1 MVVLELI
8 LKILDRFWGIFFSR
22 LTCLRLGNCGVG
34 LTIKFP
40 AALVN
45 PAAIRL
51 GDNVTIREHAW
62 LNCEP
67 NLDHSINLSIGNNCY
82 LGRFIH
88 INARES
94 VTIEDNVLIADR
106 VFITDHHHGCD
117 SLDMPIIF
125 QPLPPGRSV
134 RIGQGSWIGIG
145 AAIFPGVTIGRNAI
159 VAANAVVT
167 RDVPD
172 RAVARGVPA
181 RMFERSSGAEIKSI
195 RPLPNL

>member
-1 MVVLELI
+1 M
-8 LKILDRFWGIFFSR
+8 
-22 LTCLRLGNCGVG
+22 
-34 LTIKFP
+34 
-40 AALVN
+40 
-45 PAAIRL
+45 AIRL
-51 GDNVTIREHAW
+51 GNNVTIREHAW

-67 NLDHSINLSIGNNCY
+67 NPNHAINLSIGSGCY

-117 SLDMPIIF
+117 NLDMPIIS
-125 QPLPPGRSV
+125 QPLPAGHPV

-145 AAIFPGVTIGRNAI
+145 AAIFPGVTIGQNAI

-172 RAVARGVPA
+172 HAVARGVPA
-181 RMFERSSGAEIKSI
+181 RMFERLSGAEISSVH
-195 RPLPNL
+195 PPSNL